1 MLPDKDAQ
9 RCKDLY
15 DISSVTYGD
24 KTPQTKGLKANFTIL
39 RDDFNCWVKS
49 FMIWLVGFNNISVI
63 LWWSGLLVEK
73 ITDLSQVTDKLY
85 HIIEYTSPWTWFKLT
100 ILVVIGTDCTGSC
113 KSNYHTITTTTA
125 PFMICIYCSNNC
137 DVKQISTLDRT
148 FACVRQLHM
157 TMSPIGC
164 LPCKSSI
171 YIRNSTTFTEV
182 TLCSTQKK

>member
-1 MLPDKDAQ
+1 MEIKLHRPKVSRQILPF
-9 RCKDLY
+9 Y
-15 DISSVTYGD
+15 EMTSIVESNHSWYG
-24 KTPQTKGLKANFTIL
+24 
-39 RDDFNCWVKS
+39 
-49 FMIWLVGFNNISVI
+49 WLVSTIFQLYCGDQVY
-63 LWWSGLLVEK
+63 WWRKPEDLEN

-85 HIIEYTSPWTWFKLT
+85 HIIEYT